1 MDNLSSYI
9 QSSRTSFENM
19 LQELVEIPTVS
30 ADPNRA
36 SDINRAAEV
45 AAGYLRDA
53 GAEANIHKEHG
64 NPVVI
69 GKFHSPRAKRT
80 ITIYNHLDVQPAEEP
95 EWKQDPFVFR
105 KDGDRYFGRG
115 STDDKGPA
123 LVALFASKYAIQ
135 SGIPLN
141 IQFIWELEEEIG
153 SPTFA
158 DFLRTNAA
166 SLKTDSVIVI
176 DSIWISKT
184 QPSLFYALRGNITG
198 SMRLQ
203 TSETAVH
210 SGVTGG
216 VAVNPIL
223 ELGRVAAQLYDP
235 KKGKVLIPGF
245 YEGIQEPTKLEKQ
258 NFKRVNLNLNQWAKS
273 YGLKKLQ
280 TKNPFE
286 ALLRMWCRPTFEV
299 HGVVGGYTGPGIKT
313 AIPGSAEMK
322 FSCRLA
328 PNQDPNKIT
337 KLFVKHIKKLNP
349 DIQVHIHGKLSPF
362 LGPFSGPYADA
373 ASNAIEKAFSKK
385 PVFLRAGGSDG
396 AMISLHK
403 YLKAP
408 MILAGLSLPEHG
420 YHAPNEN
427 FDWNQASKGMQML
440 IHYFENVCAL

>member
-1 MDNLSSYI
+1 MNAYI
-9 QSSRTSFENM
+9 ESSRASFERM

-36 SDINRAAEV
+36 PDIARAAEV
-45 AAGYLRDA
+45 ATGYLRDA
-53 GAEANIHKEHG
+53 GAQAKILKTDG
-64 NPVVI
+64 KPFVI
-69 GKFHSPRAKRT
+69 GRFSSPGAKRT
-80 ITIYNHLDVQPAEEP
+80 LTIYNHLDVQPAEEP

-105 KDGDRYFGRG
+105 KEGDRYFGRG

-123 LVALFASKYAIQ
+123 LVALFAAKYARQ

-153 SPTFA
+153 SPTFG
-158 DFLRTNAA
+158 DFLKTNAA

-198 SMRLQ
+198 FMKLEA
-203 TSETAVH
+203 SETAVH

-216 VAVNPIL
+216 VAVNPIF
-223 ELGRVAAQLYDP
+223 ELSRVAAQLYDP

-245 YEGIQEPTKLEKQ
+245 YEDIAEPTKLEKE
-258 NFKRVNLNLNQWAKS
+258 NFRKAKFNLFKWAKS

-280 TKNPFE
+280 TKKSDE
-286 ALLRMWCRPTFEV
+286 ALIRMWCRPTFEI

-313 AIPGSAEMK
+313 AIPGNAEMK

-328 PNQDPNKIT
+328 PNQDPNKIA
-337 KLFVKHIKKLNP
+337 KLFEKHIKKLNP
-349 DIQVHIHGKLSPF
+349 EIEVEFHGKISPF

-373 ASNAIEKAFSKK
+373 ASDAINKAFGKR

-396 AMISLHK
+396 AIISLHK

-408 MILAGLSLPEHG
+408 VIMSGLSLPEHG

-427 FDWNQASKGMQML
+427 FDWHQASKGMQML
-440 IHYFENVCAL
+440 VNYFQNVSAL